1 MTRRQ
6 HTSMSTKKNSE
17 RIIRTP
23 HGTLRVEW
31 ADKNKTRTRRIDQRL
46 VDRYLIDGKINNSQ
60 HQAANWYLGLAST
73 AQATPHLTSQVGKM
87 RVGTSKPI
95 ITNRQAEA
103 RLILNKVEDF
113 VRRRVSKT
121 GVLVMRNVVLY
132 DESMREQQRKYGGK
146 LRSEGMSVLG
156 HALDALD
163 QIMGKYASRF

>member
-1 MTRRQ
+1 
-6 HTSMSTKKNSE
+6 MSTKKNSE
-17 RIIRTP
+17 RIIHTQ

-73 AQATPHLTSQVGKM
+73 AQATPHLISQVGKL
-87 RVGTSKPI
+87 RVGTGKPV
-95 ITNRQAEA
+95 ITNKQAEA
-103 RLILNKVEDF
+103 RIVLKKVDEF
-113 VRRRVSKT
+113 IRRRVSNT
-121 GVLVMRNVVLY
+121 GVSVMRNVGLY

-146 LRSEGMSVLG
+146 LRIEGMSVLG

-163 QIMGKYASRF
+163 QIMGKYASKF

>member
-1 MTRRQ
+1 
-6 HTSMSTKKNSE
+6 MSTKKNSE